1 MTADFNL
8 VPCKGFASRQSFINR
23 TTSSTTQ
30 GTLRVHS
37 QGALEENPMVRGGI
51 LYQAQSSI

>member
-1 MTADFNL
+1 MATYFNL
-8 VPCKGFASRQSFINR
+8 VPWKGFAWKQSFINR
-23 TTSSTTQ
+23 TTSSATQ

-37 QGALEENPMVRGGI
+37 QGALKENPMVRGGI